1 MRQKVLSCM
10 LMLTLLSMI
19 ISSPVL
25 AIHATI
31 VVGFN
36 KNYAPYQFVDE
47 NGNPSGLHIDIMDSV
62 GKDANTLVEYI
73 AYDSD
78 RQCIEALEA
87 GQIDIAL
94 GVTKNTGFDDSISLT
109 NSLSSSNL
117 CLIATNDAAK
127 RSESGDQ
134 NTSNIVAIED
144 AQLSKVLPFYK
155 SHNKSGIGNSTFLCL
170 ESHKRVIDY
179 LVNHRVE
186 YAICEKNSALYILDQ
201 YGCQNDF
208 TIVFNH
214 LTDIDFYMAIRSA
227 DQSLLLRI
235 NEEISDL
242 RGSGKYSRLLEKWI
256 MQDTSVV
263 LRRFVRIAAT
273 STILAAVVAVIYF
286 YANRRIRVLLQN
298 RIAEQTQE
306 LQSINDR
313 LTKNLNRLEAESA
326 IRYQIIE
333 DSPSGMVMFT
343 DDGEIG
349 IINKKACELLGVSK
363 EACADAY
370 TSQIP
375 HLHDII
381 TRVNQHAENP
391 AVIAYKIEQKTRFL
405 RCTIYQMPEEE
416 SMTWLLSFEDVTKE
430 ERSKQ
435 EQIEAEKNRVL
446 NTVIAG
452 ISHEIKNPLTAIKTY
467 SAVLKDEIDNPE
479 FVESFI
485 RYVPAEVE
493 RINELVESLLHYS
506 RPEKGIKARIVV
518 MMMLKE
524 CIGLLNSLVKKAG
537 AEVSCKGDETVAI
550 LAYQDGLRQAIIN
563 YLMNAIDS
571 VKEKYEK
578 GGEAGIIEVRCER
591 NGDRC
596 RISIRDNG
604 VGMNA
609 EQLQRCMEPFYTM
622 KAKGTGIGMTIA
634 LQAIKDSNGRV
645 SVDSELGSYT
655 IVSIEFEV
663 TE

>member
-155 SHNKSGIGNSTFLCL
+155 SHNKSGIGNSTFLSL

-273 STILAAVVAVIYF
+273 SAILAAVVAVIYF

-663 TE
+663 IE

>member
-273 STILAAVVAVIYF
+273 SAILAAVVAVIYF

>member
-155 SHNKSGIGNSTFLCL
+155 SHNKSGIGNSTFLSL

-273 STILAAVVAVIYF
+273 SAILAAVVAVIYF

>member
-1 MRQKVLSCM
+1 
-10 LMLTLLSMI
+10 
-19 ISSPVL
+19 
-25 AIHATI
+25 
-31 VVGFN
+31 
-36 KNYAPYQFVDE
+36 
-47 NGNPSGLHIDIMDSV
+47 
-62 GKDANTLVEYI
+62 
-73 AYDSD
+73 
-78 RQCIEALEA
+78 
-87 GQIDIAL
+87 
-94 GVTKNTGFDDSISLT
+94 
-109 NSLSSSNL
+109 
-117 CLIATNDAAK
+117 
-127 RSESGDQ
+127 
-134 NTSNIVAIED
+134 
-144 AQLSKVLPFYK
+144 
-155 SHNKSGIGNSTFLCL
+155 
-170 ESHKRVIDY
+170 
-179 LVNHRVE
+179 
-186 YAICEKNSALYILDQ
+186 
-201 YGCQNDF
+201 
-208 TIVFNH
+208 
-214 LTDIDFYMAIRSA
+214 
-227 DQSLLLRI
+227 
-235 NEEISDL
+235 
-242 RGSGKYSRLLEKWI
+242 
-256 MQDTSVV
+256 
-263 LRRFVRIAAT
+263 
-273 STILAAVVAVIYF
+273 
-286 YANRRIRVLLQN
+286 
-298 RIAEQTQE
+298 
-306 LQSINDR
+306 
-313 LTKNLNRLEAESA
+313 
-326 IRYQIIE
+326 
-333 DSPSGMVMFT
+333 MFT

-537 AEVSCKGDETVAI
+537 AEVLCKGDETVAI

>member
-242 RGSGKYSRLLEKWI
+242 RGSGNYSRLLEKWI

-273 STILAAVVAVIYF
+273 SAILAAVVAVIYF